1 MKAYK
6 AYGKAGHVTRGT
18 PRGAAEAYFAEFPTS
33 RKCSVIEGETDGR
46 FFVTTYG
53 PGKTPFHAGH
63 VTKKQAADLPA

>member
-33 RKCSVIEGETDGR
+33 RKCSVTEGETDGR
-46 FFVTTYG
+46 FFVTTCG
-53 PGKTPFHAGH
+53 HGKAPYYAKD
-63 VTKKQAADLPA
+63 VTKKQVADLPA

>member
-6 AYGKAGHVTRGT
+6 AYGKAGHVTRAT
-18 PRGAAEAYFAEFPTS
+18 PREAAEAYFAEFPAS
-33 RKCSVIEGETDGR
+33 RKCSVTEGVTDGP

-53 PGKTPFHAGH
+53 PGETPFHAGH

>member
-18 PRGAAEAYFAEFPTS
+18 PREAAEAYFAEFPSS

-46 FFVTTYG
+46 FFVTTYD
-53 PGKTPFHAGH
+53 PRKAHFYAKD
-63 VTKKQAADLPA
+63 VTKNQVAGLPA